1 MTELRLYKFK
11 HCAPEKSLPSTH
23 ISEPTIPIVKMKL
36 GCANRQILKFLCFF
50 VLLFCSPGLSLK
62 AELNRFYQKSD
73 GLAGTYFSAF
83 LHDSHG
89 YFWVATRTGLSRFDG
104 YNFKSYWNDVSDENS
119 INSSQVQSL
128 FEDSKGQLWVGS
140 NVGINIYNYES
151 DNFRRI
157 KLIFQGAEINLAVM
171 QVLEDQAK
179 NIWLITSNGLV
190 KIVHETQ
197 QQIFYNTRFES
208 NGSPSYT
215 QFIQVAIDLNG
226 NIWIASSSNG
236 VIIFNTQETKFQTFQ
251 EYTGNKIDLSGRPF
265 FVVHTN
271 PSGTIILG
279 PREGDVIVYD
289 FFSKKIEF
297 IPFRT
302 ETEGE
307 MLGGVCSIITDSNGK
322 TWAGTEYCGLKELDL
337 KNRKLIDANA
347 SITADNMS
355 KSKVFCY
362 EDRFGDLWFGIT
374 YQGLYHKVKRVQAFN
389 SFTPSANNLGHH
401 LVKSILRDS
410 RGNLWVGTDGG
421 GIYILKKGNSQFQ
434 TAESVVNGGSALK
447 RQVVM
452 CLHEDRQGRIWIGT
466 YLDGL
471 YFFNP
476 RNNSI
481 SHYSVTDFGDGS
493 RLNRIFDIEEDISG
507 NLWFGTNGSA
517 LFCLEAASG
526 KIVHIGS
533 VVVNGKPTF
542 LNRYINDI
550 RIDKSNNFWLATY
563 NGFMEW
569 NPPNKT
575 LKEFK
580 GLINK
585 INDET
590 IGSMVFDKIGNLW
603 LSSLSGL
610 YRFNPENQKLTSF
623 NTANGLCDNTV
634 TALVIDSDGKI
645 WASTSN
651 GISVYDPAKNSFKSY
666 FEYDGLP
673 FNEFL
678 SHASYKD
685 ENGTIYFGGTNG
697 LVSFNPK
704 DIVDRKENPRLV
716 FSNLKVLNQE
726 LKNGRLP
733 NNRKVLRKSINETD
747 TIRLKYS
754 DKSFS
759 FEFAAI
765 DFSAPEKIKYAV
777 MMNGFDKS
785 WIIKDYRQ
793 RFATYTNLNPGT
805 YMLQVKSTNTDG
817 VWVEPA
823 RSVCIIIAPPIW
835 LTWWAFV
842 VYVAMVLIITYFV
855 RSTVLFRLRMKHEL
869 QQEQFERQKQESINQ
884 AKVQFFTNISH
895 EIRTPLTMILAP
907 LQHLTELSVNDDQ
920 KLHLGYIKR
929 NTLRLQRLVTQ
940 LLDFQKIESA
950 GLKNDARLIDM
961 VRFVSDIVQLF
972 EGTAKEQ
979 GVEVYFDT
987 NCETLTVWADADKMD
1002 KILFNLLSN
1011 ALKFTPKGEI
1021 ITVSVTENHENC
1033 EISVSDTGIGIAL
1046 EHQEK
1051 IFDRFYQVENQA
1063 HEKHIGTGIGLH
1075 LAKKLI
1081 EIQHGTIMVKSEPS
1095 HGSTFT
1101 VHLPLGDAHLS
1112 KEEKFTGV
1120 QQELVLNDYALEI
1133 PDNLIDITHGEDNQ
1147 RTRATILLIE
1157 DDPDIL
1163 NYLESEFESKYNI
1176 LKASNGDEG
1185 WALILK
1191 YLPILV
1197 ISDITMPGMDGIQL
1211 CKQVK
1216 TTLETSH
1223 IPVVLLTARTSVEN
1237 EIEGLETGADA
1248 YIHKPFHPSI
1258 LRLNVERIIESRET
1272 MKHKFSPEMSF
1283 VAKEMTVTSADEK
1296 FLQRTMD
1303 YVKDNM
1309 ADADLNV
1316 EKMCADLGINRVQL
1330 YRKLKALT
1338 NQVPTEFIRIIRLKQ
1353 AAYLLEKKKLNVSEV
1368 AFHVGFNSH
1377 QYFTNSFQKYFKVSP
1392 SEYVKKFDQK
1402 EE

>member
-1 MTELRLYKFK
+1 
-11 HCAPEKSLPSTH
+11 
-23 ISEPTIPIVKMKL
+23 MKRC
-36 GCANRQILKFLCFF
+36 CANCQILKFLCFF
-50 VLLFCSPGLSLK
+50 VLLFCLPALSLK

-73 GLAGTYFSAF
+73 GLAGTNFSAF

-89 YFWVATRTGLSRFDG
+89 YFWIATTTGLSRFDG

-119 INSSQVQSL
+119 INSSQMQSL

-140 NVGINIYNYES
+140 NIGINIYNYES
-151 DNFRRI
+151 DNFRR
-157 KLIFQGAEINLAVM
+157 LRLLFQGAEINLAVM
-171 QVLEDQAK
+171 QVLEDSEK

-215 QFIQVAIDLNG
+215 KFIKAAFDPKG
-226 NIWIASSSNG
+226 NLWIATSSNG
-236 VIIFNTQETKFQTFQ
+236 VIIFNTVEKKFQTFQ
-251 EYTGNKIDLSGRPF
+251 EYTGNKIDFSDRPF
-265 FVVHTN
+265 FVVHIN
-271 PSGTIILG
+271 PDGKILMG
-279 PREGDVIVYD
+279 AREGDIIVYD
-289 FFSKKIEF
+289 FLNRKLDC
-297 IPFRT
+297 IPFKT
-302 ETEGE
+302 ENEGVL
-307 MLGGVCSIITDSNGK
+307 LGGVSSIINDSNGK
-322 TWAGTEYCGLKELDL
+322 TWVGTEYFGLKELDL
-337 KNRKLIDANA
+337 KNRRLIDAN
-347 SITADNMS
+347 SILTVDNVS

-362 EDRFGDLWFGIT
+362 EDRFGDLWFGIN
-374 YQGLYHKVKRVQAFN
+374 YQGLYHKIKRVQAFN
-389 SFTPSANNLGHH
+389 SFTPSANNLSHH

-421 GIYILKKGNSQFQ
+421 GLNILKKGSSQFQ
-434 TAESVVNGGSALK
+434 SVEKVVNGGLALQ

-452 CLHEDRQGRIWIGT
+452 CLHEDSKGNIWIGT

-471 YFFNP
+471 YCFN
-476 RNNSI
+476 RQNNLI
-481 SHYSVTDFGDGS
+481 SHFSSSDFGDGS
-493 RLNRIFDIEEDISG
+493 HLNGIFDIEEDETG
-507 NLWFGTNGSA
+507 NLWFGTNGSS
-517 LFCLEAASG
+517 LFCLEAASR
-526 KIVHIGS
+526 KMVHVGPT
-533 VVVNGKPTF
+533 VVNGKPVF

-550 RIDKSNNFWLATY
+550 RIDQSNTLWLATY
-563 NGFMEW
+563 NGFIAW
-569 NPPNKT
+569 NPANKT

-580 GLINK
+580 GMINK
-585 INDET
+585 TNDES
-590 IGSMVFDKIGNLW
+590 IYSMVFDKLGKLW
-603 LSSLSGL
+603 LASLSGL
-610 YRFNPENQKLTSF
+610 YCFNPEDQKLTHFS
-623 NTANGLCDNTV
+623 TDNGLCDNTV
-634 TALVIDSDGKI
+634 TALIVDNDGKI

-666 FEYDGLP
+666 FEYDGLS

-678 SHASYKD
+678 SHASFKD
-685 ENGTIYFGGTNG
+685 ENGIIYFGGING

-716 FSNLKVLNQE
+716 FSNFRVLNQE
-726 LKNGRLP
+726 LKNGFLP

-754 DKSFS
+754 DKSFTL
-759 FEFAAI
+759 EFAAI

-777 MMNGFDKS
+777 MMEGFDKS

-817 VWVEPA
+817 IWVDPA
-823 RSVCIIIAPPIW
+823 RSICIIIMPPMW
-835 LTWWAFV
+835 LTWWAFIL
-842 VYVAMVLIITYFV
+842 YFAIFLIVIYFV
-855 RSTVLFRLRMKHEL
+855 RSTVLFRLRMKQEL
-869 QQEQFERQKQESINQ
+869 QQEQFERQKQESINH

-929 NTLRLQRLVTQ
+929 NTIRLQRLVTQ

-950 GLKNDARLIDM
+950 GLKNDARLMDM
-961 VRFVSDIVQLF
+961 IRFVSDIVQLF

-979 GVEVYFDT
+979 GLEVYFDA
-987 NCETLTVWADADKMD
+987 NCETLTVWADPDKMD

-1011 ALKFTPKGEI
+1011 ALKFTPKGGI
-1021 ITVSVTENHENC
+1021 ITVSVAENHDKC
-1033 EISVSDTGIGIAL
+1033 EISVSDTGSGIAP
-1046 EHQEK
+1046 EHQDK
-1051 IFDRFYQVENQA
+1051 IFDRFYQVENQSK
-1063 HEKHIGTGIGLH
+1063 ERRIGTGVGLH

-1081 EIQHGTIMVKSEPS
+1081 EIQHGTIGVESEPGQ
-1095 HGSTFT
+1095 GSTFT
-1101 VHLPLGDAHLS
+1101 VLLPLGEAHLS

-1120 QQELVLNDYALEI
+1120 QYELISNENMPEI
-1133 PDNLIDITHGEDNQ
+1133 PENIAENTHIENNQ
-1147 RTRATILLIE
+1147 RSRTTILLIE
-1157 DDPDIL
+1157 DDTDIL
-1163 NYLESEFESKYNI
+1163 NYLEAEFESKYNI
-1176 LKASNGDEG
+1176 LKANNGDEG
-1185 WALILK
+1185 WSLILK
-1191 YLPILV
+1191 YLPVLV
-1197 ISDITMPGMDGIQL
+1197 ISDITMPGMDGIKL
-1211 CKQVK
+1211 CKLVK

-1223 IPVVLLTARTSVEN
+1223 IPVILLTARTSVEN
-1237 EIEGLETGADA
+1237 EIEGLETGADV
-1248 YIHKPFHPSI
+1248 YIHKPFHTSI

-1296 FLQRTMD
+1296 FLQRAMD
-1303 YVKDNM
+1303 YVKENM

-1316 EKMCADLGINRVQL
+1316 EKMCADMGINRVQL

-1353 AAYLLEKKKLNVSEV
+1353 AAYLLEQKKMNVSEV

-1377 QYFTNSFQKYFKVSP
+1377 QYFSNSFQKYFKVSP
-1392 SEYVKKFDQK
+1392 SEYAKRFD
-1402 EE
+1402 